1 MNKIGTLVTIN
12 GSDLN
17 DAIGY
22 EKFDSSLIRAL
33 KLSQDSLFV
42 LDDEAAE
49 ILNLPS
55 KVDKLKK
62 FGARFTDPR
71 YVGIITGDP
80 DSTNDDGRLEF
91 DQPEYS
97 KDEDDD
103 DDDWDDN
110 WGSL

>member
-1 MNKIGTLVTIN
+1 MNKIGTLVSIN

-42 LDDEAAE
+42 LNDEAAE
-49 ILNLPS
+49 ILNLPI

-62 FGARFTDPR
+62 LGARFTDPH
-71 YVGIITGDP
+71 YVGIIIGNP
-80 DSTNDDGRLEF
+80 SSTNVDSDDGGLEF

-97 KDEDDD
+97 EDDQDDD
-103 DDDWDDN
+103 DDE
-110 WGSL
+110 WGMF

>member
-49 ILNLPS
+49 ILNLPI

-62 FGARFTDPR
+62 LGARFTDPH
-71 YVGIITGDP
+71 YVGVTIGDP
-80 DSTNDDGRLEF
+80 SSASDDADGGGLEF
-91 DQPEYS
+91 DQPEHS
-97 KDEDDD
+97 EDDND
-103 DDDWDDN
+103 DGDDN
-110 WGSL
+110 WGSF

>member
-42 LDDEAAE
+42 LDDKAAE
-49 ILNLPS
+49 ILNLPI

-62 FGARFTDPR
+62 FGARFTDPH
-71 YVGIITGDP
+71 YVGVIIGDP
-80 DSTNDDGRLEF
+80 SSANDDADGGGLGF

-97 KDEDDD
+97 EDGQDEDDD
-103 DDDWDDN
+103 E
-110 WGSL
+110 WGMF